1 MKFLAVIGMAIA
13 ASSFGQANYDDNK
26 KGGGV
31 ERSVTQIEQELVKA
45 LIAGDASIFERY
57 LADTYIFT
65 APDGMVSNKA
75 QTIADIKSGDLKFQS
90 SKLNDMKVQAY
101 GDTAIATYGSTDQ
114 SSYKGKDISG
124 HFRWTDVFV
133 KRNGRWQIVAGH
145 GAPMAN
151 GKSTP

>member
-13 ASSFGQANYDDNK
+13 VSSFSQTNYEDNK

-31 ERSVTQIEQELVKA
+31 ERSVIQIEQELVKG
-45 LIAGDASIFERY
+45 LIAGDASVFERH

-65 APDGMVSNKA
+65 APDGMVSDKA
-75 QTIADIKSGDLKFQS
+75 QTISDIKSRNLKFQS
-90 SKLNDMKVQAY
+90 SKLEDMKVQAY
-101 GDTAIATYGSTDQ
+101 GDTAVATYGSTDQ
-114 SSYKGKDISG
+114 GSYKGKDISG

-145 GAPMAN
+145 GAPV
-151 GKSTP
+151 SQR